1 MNPTDSRPQG
11 MGLPEKGNFK
21 PELEKRYKIDK
32 IFKTISWIATFSGIV
47 VLTILIIG
55 VLVQGI
61 PNLSFDFLTS
71 PPSRRPERAGIWP
84 AFLGSIFLLLITAST
99 AFPVGVGSGI
109 FLQEFAQDNKFARI
123 VEINIS
129 NLAAVPSI
137 IYGMLGLFAF
147 ARIFQNFPGTQIPL
161 TGGRSILSG
170 GLTLALLI
178 LPVIIVATREALKAV
193 PDSIRMAGMALGS
206 TRWQTVRAHVL
217 PQAIPG
223 IMTGTILALSRA
235 IGETAPIIVVGAAAF
250 VPFPPELSVSGLQ
263 EPAFTAMPIQIFNWI
278 SRPQEEFH
286 AIAASAIIVLLL
298 VLLVMNT
305 TAIVLR
311 NRFQR
316 NS

>member
-1 MNPTDSRPQG
+1 MSSQIESATQAESA
-11 MGLPEKGNFK
+11 NFK
-21 PELEKRYKIDK
+21 PQLGKRYKLDQ
-32 IFKTISWIATFSGIV
+32 IFKVISWLATFSGLV
-47 VLTILIIG
+47 VLAILLIG
-55 VLVQGI
+55 VLIEGI
-61 PNLSFDFLTS
+61 PHLSFDFLTA
-71 PPSRRPERAGIWP
+71 PPSRKPEQAGVWP
-84 AFLGSIFLLLITAST
+84 AFVGSLCLLLITASV
-99 AFPVGVGSGI
+99 AFPIGVGSGI
-109 FLQEFAQDNKFARI
+109 YLQEFAQNNKFARI

-137 IYGMLGLFAF
+137 IYGLLGLFVF
-147 ARIFQNFPGTQIPL
+147 ARLLEKIPGTDFAL

-193 PDSIRMAGMALGS
+193 PDSIRLAGMALGS
-206 TRWQTVRAHVL
+206 TRWQTVRVHVL

-250 VPFPPELSVSGLQ
+250 VPFAPDISLSGIQ
-263 EPAFTAMPIQIFNWI
+263 EPAFTAMPIQIYSWI

-286 AIAASAIIVLLL
+286 GIAASAIIILML
-298 VLLVMNT
+298 VLFAMNA
-305 TAIVLR
+305 TAIFLR

-316 NS
+316 SS

>member
-1 MNPTDSRPQG
+1 MSSQT
-11 MGLPEKGNFK
+11 EKAIQANSGNFK
-21 PELEKRYKIDK
+21 PQLEKRYKIDQ
-32 IFKTISWIATFSGIV
+32 IFKVTSWIATFSGLV
-47 VLTILIIG
+47 VLAILLIG
-55 VLVQGI
+55 VLVDGI
-61 PNLSFDFLTS
+61 PHLSFEFLTS
-71 PPSRRPERAGIWP
+71 PPSRRPEQAGVWP
-84 AFLGSIFLLLITAST
+84 AFVGSISLLLITALV
-99 AFPVGVGSGI
+99 AFPIGVGSGI
-109 FLQEFAQDNKFARI
+109 YLQEFAQNNKFARI

-137 IYGMLGLFAF
+137 IYGLLGLFVF
-147 ARIFQNFPGTQIPL
+147 ARLFENIPGTGLPL

-193 PDSIRMAGMALGS
+193 PDSIRLAGMALGS
-206 TRWQTVRAHVL
+206 TRWQTVRTHVL

-250 VPFPPELSVSGLQ
+250 VPFAPEISISGFQ
-263 EPAFTAMPIQIFNWI
+263 EPAFTAMPIQIYSWI

-286 AIAASAIIVLLL
+286 GIAASGIIILML
-298 VLLVMNT
+298 VLFAMNA
-305 TAIVLR
+305 TAIFLR

-316 NS
+316 SS